1 MWSRIALAAT
11 LCAGLSACGAQSVY
25 APDEAVRAA
34 TFVSDEPPSITLF
47 TVISN
52 RSNAGAHTGL
62 LINGNQRVMFDPAG
76 SWTHPQLP
84 ERNDVF
90 FGVTD
95 QMINYYVDYHARE
108 TFRVMEQKVYV
119 SPEVAQLVMGRAM
132 AYGAVPQ
139 AQCSNSTSQI
149 LAGVPGFQPIRTT
162 WFPLKLSEQFAE
174 LPGVTTRVITD
185 QDADD
190 NHGVLLTQATQTAPA
205 D

>member
-1 MWSRIALAAT
+1 MWSRIPLMVAVCASLTACAAP
-11 LCAGLSACGAQSVY
+11 SVY

-34 TFVSDEPPSITLF
+34 TFVSGQPPSITLY

-62 LINGNQRVMFDPAG
+62 LIDGTQRVMFDPAG

-95 QMINYYVDYHARE
+95 RMVNYYVDYHARE
-108 TFRVMEQKVYV
+108 TFRVMTQKVFV
-119 SPEVAQLVMGRAM
+119 SPEVAQLVMSRAL

-139 AQCSNSTSQI
+139 AQCSNSTSQ
-149 LAGVPGFQPIRTT
+149 LLEGVPGFEPVSNT
-162 WFPLKLSEQFAE
+162 WFPLKLSSQFAE
-174 LPGVTTRVITD
+174 LPGVITEVIRD
-185 QDADD
+185 EDAND
-190 NHGVLLTQATQTAPA
+190 NHGVLLVQAATPIAP

>member
-1 MWSRIALAAT
+1 MWSRIALSVAVCASLAA
-11 LCAGLSACGAQSVY
+11 CAAPSVY

-34 TFVSDEPPSITLF
+34 TFVSGEPPSITLY

-62 LINGNQRVMFDPAG
+62 LIDGSQRVMFDPAG

-95 QMINYYVDYHARE
+95 RMVNYYIDYHARE

-119 SPEVAQLVMGRAM
+119 SPQVAQLVMQRAL

-139 AQCSNSTSQI
+139 AQCSNSTSHI
-149 LAGVPGFQPIRTT
+149 LAGVPGFESINNT
-162 WFPLKLSEQFAE
+162 WFPLRLSKQFAE

-185 QDADD
+185 EDADD
-190 NHGVLLTQATQTAPA
+190 NHGVLLTQATESTPRE
-205 D
+205 